1 MCSTEGEEL
10 HFTENVLADGR
21 VENWLTEVEAAM
33 KSSNRRVTKEA
44 LVYYRHKKSRVDWM
58 LDYQGMVILA
68 ASQIWSTWEVEDVFK
83 QISSGGKSAMKHYGQ
98 QLHQQ
103 LNEVVGRVRGELTKN
118 DRSKLTTMLIID
130 VHLRD
135 IVDGFIRDSI
145 MEATDFEWE
154 SQLRFYWERNLDD
167 LKVYQCTGLFDYG
180 YEYMGLSGRLVIT
193 PLTDRI
199 YLTLTQAL
207 SMYMGGAPA
216 GPAGT
221 GKTETVKDLAKA
233 LGLFC
238 LVTNCGESMDY
249 HAVGKIFSGLCQCGA
264 WGCFDEFNRIEV
276 SVLSVISTQLKIIQT
291 ALMQKASLFKFEDE
305 DIKLKCQVG
314 IFITMNPGYAG
325 RTELP
330 ESVKALF
337 RQVVV
342 VVPDMQLICEIM
354 LFSQG
359 FSSAKVLAK
368 KMTTLYKLAEEQLSK
383 QHHYDF
389 GLRALKS
396 VLVMAGSLRRSEPDL
411 SEESV
416 LMRAMRDMNL
426 PKFVYEDVQLFLD
439 LIQDLF
445 PGLQCPRVGYPEF
458 TQAVKGYLEREN
470 YVVLPHQ
477 VDKVVQLYETMQTRH
492 TTMVVGPTSGGKTV
506 VIQCLCKAQE
516 SLGTPTKLFTMNPKD
531 RSVVELYGVLDP
543 NTRDW
548 TDGLLSKI
556 FRDINKIPDRKERMY
571 ILFDGDVDALWAE
584 NMNSVMDDNRLL
596 TLANGERLR
605 LQPHCALLFEV
616 GDLQYASPATISRCG
631 MVYVEPRDLGYE
643 PFWKRWLAQRTNQV
657 PRQYLSELYKKYIPA
672 VIERIFDGVENEK
685 VVGKLRCVL
694 PLSSLNVVAQFSN
707 LLGALLDCHPTDTF
721 NNVEALFLQAI
732 CISIGGVL
740 SEEVQMKFD
749 EFLRLLSALPSASTD
764 ASDASE
770 SPAGLLPS
778 GQPRLSDY
786 HFDVERSCWV
796 PWENLVQTYV
806 YDEKRRFSD
815 ILVPTK
821 ETVCLNW
828 LLQQS
833 LASNRPIC
841 LVGQTGTSKTAT
853 VRRFLQNINKE
864 SYLTLT
870 MDFSSRTSSLDVQR
884 NLEVNMERRG
894 KGVYGPSS
902 GKRLLVFI
910 DDMNM
915 PQPDLYGTQQP
926 IALLQILLSQ
936 NGLYD
941 RGKDLNWKKLVD
953 IDYLAAMGNP
963 GGGRREVNPRFLSLF
978 SIYNVVRPEEETMA
992 KIFNSILSGFVQ
1004 NFNESIHQIVPV
1016 ITQMTLNVYRFVL
1029 QQLPPT
1035 PIKFHYIF
1043 NLRDLSRL
1051 YCGLCQM
1058 RVERFMR
1065 VDQVVRLWKH
1075 ETFRVFSDRLITE
1088 EDKELLKAKVEE
1100 QITEKFP
1107 QDCANLN
1114 LEPLI
1119 FGDYRLALE
1128 ETEVRSYEEISD
1140 YETVRAIFTELMEVF
1155 NERKQRLQLVLFDDA
1170 LDHLSRLQR
1179 IIRTDRGHAMAVG
1192 VGGSGKTSLI
1202 KLATFTA
1209 GYDFFE
1215 ITLCRGYSEKE
1226 FREELK
1232 TLYIRLGQQNRPV
1245 VFYFSDDHAVNEGFF
1260 ELLNN
1265 MLTSGIV
1272 PALFPDDEK
1281 EALIN
1286 DLRNENA
1293 ELGLEATKET
1303 VWNFFV
1309 EKAVGN
1315 LHIALSM
1322 SPVGERLR
1330 TRCRNFP
1337 GIVNNTTIDWFF
1349 PWPEQALYA
1358 VAEAL
1363 VPCTADLPPP
1373 EQRTSVIDFVVHVH
1387 MSVQEFTKDFLQK
1400 WRRVN
1405 YVTPKHYLDFIKN
1418 YFSLHAEEN
1427 TRNKALCERL
1437 QGGLTKLEDAAVQ
1450 TDELKRKLDIQRV
1463 AVAQQTS
1470 ACEQMLADIT
1480 EGQKL
1485 ATEKKQL
1492 AIVKGKDIEQQAIE
1506 LGQEKKEAEAALAD
1520 AIPALE
1526 QARLALDDLE
1536 KSDVTEIRSFTK
1548 PPKPVQVISEC
1559 ICVFKGYKEISWKTA
1574 KGMMADTNFL
1584 QSLQTMDVDSITA
1597 KQTAVV
1603 KDYLERSKVT
1613 IDDMRQVSRAGAGL
1627 LKFVIAVLEYCSVA
1641 REVKP
1646 KRDKVARLERH
1657 FHQTKSDLEQINIEI
1672 GKLEEELT
1680 KLSVHYRDAMEE
1692 RQKLQEETELMERRL
1707 KAAGTLIS
1715 GLASESVRWKNELT
1729 TLKQRQTVLLGGCLV
1744 SAAFLSYAGAF
1755 SWDYRNRMIYK
1766 DWCVD
1771 VQTRQIP
1778 ITNDFRLELFL
1789 ADDVTIS
1796 RWNSEGLP
1804 PDELS
1809 IQNGILT
1816 TKASRFPI
1824 CIDPQQQAIK
1834 WIKTMETPN
1843 NLKVATFSDP
1853 DFLKQLELAIKYGIP
1868 FLLQDV
1874 EEFID
1879 PVINNVLEKNI
1890 LGDQSRKFVVLG
1902 DKEVDFDP
1910 NFRLYLNTKLPNPK
1924 YSPNIF
1930 GSAIVINCTVTLK
1943 GLEDQL
1949 LSVIVKNERQA
1960 LEEQRERL
1968 ILETSENKQLLKDLE
1983 DSLLR
1988 ELATSTGNMLDNVD
2002 LVNTMEETKK
2012 KVIEVSEKLKLSV
2025 KTTVDV
2031 EKMRD
2036 SYRPVAKRGAI
2047 LFFVLSDLA
2056 MVNPM
2061 YQFSLLAYLSV
2072 FEPSL
2077 RKSMPDTNI
2086 QKRLG
2091 NMLRMITMNIYI
2103 YGCMGIFERHKLLFS
2118 FQMAARLQAD
2128 LGRVL
2133 PEEFSFFI
2141 KGDVSLEDAKIPK
2154 PVDWL
2159 SDANWK
2165 DIICLQ
2171 KVTPPVFE
2179 DVAKHVEQNP
2189 QEWMQWALS
2198 ESPESTPIPAPYDK
2212 QISGLQKLCLLRC
2225 FRVDRT
2231 YRAMALYVTECMGED
2246 YVSPPM
2252 LSFDNIYDQ
2261 STPFTPVVFIL
2272 SPGSDP
2278 TNDLVKL
2285 AERIGFDPA
2294 YIKFQSMGQGQE
2306 KNAHSLLSMAM
2317 GRGFWLVLQNCHLLV
2332 SWLRTLEKEL
2342 EDLSK
2347 PHPHFRLWLTT
2358 EPTLNFPIGLLQRSV
2373 KVVTEPP
2380 IGLKLNL
2387 RATYSRITSRS
2398 LTSCQHPAFAPLVFT
2413 LAFFHAVV
2421 QERRKYGK
2429 LGWNIPYDF
2438 NESDFRVS
2446 LSILATY
2453 LDKACTRGRDAKVP
2467 WGNLRYLIGE
2477 VTYGGRV
2484 TDEFDRRI
2492 LTTYMN
2498 EYFGDF
2504 IFDAFQPFH
2513 FYKNNEFD
2521 YLIPN
2526 GLTRDVFSSY
2536 IETLPLESSPEV
2548 FGLHANA
2555 EIGYF
2560 TSAVQENWAL
2570 LIQLQPREVEVPGLL
2585 SQDELVEDTATD
2597 ILAALPEPYDRDLI
2611 KKKLESRRS
2620 PTTIVLFQELEII
2633 NRLIVQMGSSLH
2645 TLKQALAREVEMSPD
2660 LEDLSTSI
2668 FNGQLPPVWRKL
2680 VPASLKSL
2688 ANWLIHFRDR
2698 LKQYNKWIEVGEP
2711 KCIWLSGLHVPES
2724 YLTALVQTAC
2734 RKNQWPL
2741 DRSELTTSVTT
2752 LTSPK
2757 SVQERNPQGCFVHG
2771 LFIEGAAWN
2780 LQDMCLERQGPKN
2793 LIQALPVLRVSVT
2806 ESHKLQRHN
2815 TYKAPVYVTSARRNA
2830 MGVGLVFEADLAS
2843 REHPSHWIL
2852 QGVCLLLNSS

>member
-1 MCSTEGEEL
+1 MTSQLRAQPKRLDQLKAVLQSIKLVQDSSLDVEQQLIDIDECYRLLRLHGLPVSSAELEEAASVSRDWLRLLHLARSTTRQLMPTKHNFVVRIQREVGRFTHKISEFAERFSVSGPGSVADDLDKGLELMKQYKEEIQQLEAERHELLSAEKLLDLPISTYAQLCRISQEMNSLEKLYRIYRDQKEERASWSSTLWHQADFSLLSEGIEGYLKALRRLPQEVRSTPVGRTLDNHMRAFRDSLPLFANLKHEALRPRHWAILLERTGQTFAGSPENFTLGNIFSMEIHRYEAIIGEVLGIALKEFSIEKTLGDGDMEGVLEIEELWQSMPLNVKDYMKGAENRGLLLSGVDEIMQLLDDNALSLQSMSASRFVAPFLDRVRSLEQSLSLISEVLETWMMVQRKWMYMEGIFVGGDIRIQLPEEAQRFDSYDRKFKQAGIKKLDFLKAISKYFSCTSISATCAHYLDKLALTLPLAIMEETSGEPGVRNCCLRPDRLNDLKFIGKGLEACQKSLSHYLQAKRNVFPRFFFISDDELLGILGSGRYDCAQKHMIKMFDNISHLKFVQGDRNKMYATTMCSTEGEEL
-10 HFTENVLADGR
+10 NFSEKVLADGR
-21 VENWLTEVEAAM
+21 VENWLTEVETAM

-44 LVYYRHKKSRVDWM
+44 IVYYRYKKSRQPTTQYQEALRANPTGQYFYSERRLHERSLCGYCRVDWM

-83 QISSGGKSAMKHYGQ
+83 QMSSGGKSAMKHYGQ

-103 LNEVVGRVRGELTKN
+103 LNEVVARVRGDLTKN
-118 DRSKLTTMLIID
+118 DRTKLTTMLIID

-145 MEATDFEWE
+145 METTDFEWE
-154 SQLRFYWERNLDD
+154 SQLRFYWVRSLDD

-180 YEYMGLSGRLVIT
+180 YEYMGLCGRLVIT

-249 HAVGKIFSGLCQCGA
+249 RAVGKILSGLCQCGA

-291 ALMQKASLFKFEDE
+291 ALMQKASLFRFEDE
-305 DIKLKCQVG
+305 DIKLKSQVG

-359 FSSAKVLAK
+359 FSSAKILAK

-396 VLVMAGSLRRSEPDL
+396 VLVMAGNLRRSEPDL

-426 PKFVYEDVQLFLD
+426 PKFVYDDVQLFLD

-458 TQAVKGYLEREN
+458 TQAVKEYLAREN
-470 YVVLPHQ
+470 YIVLPHQ
-477 VDKVVQLYETMQTRH
+477 VDKVVQLYETMHTRH

-506 VIQCLCKAQE
+506 IIQSLCKAQE
-516 SLGTPTKLFTMNPKD
+516 TLGTPTKLFTINPKD

-556 FRDINKIPDRKERMY
+556 FRDINTITDRKERMY

-643 PFWKRWLAQRTNQV
+643 PFWQRWLACRSDQV

-672 VIERIFDGVENEK
+672 VMERIFDGVEGEK

-707 LLGALLDCHPTDTF
+707 LLGALLNQHPTDTF
-721 NNVEALFLQAI
+721 CDIEAIFLQAI

-740 SEEVQMKFD
+740 AEEVQGKFD
-749 EFLRLLSALPSASTD
+749 EFLRLLSALPPSS
-764 ASDASE
+764 SDEPAASE
-770 SPAGLLPS
+770 LPAGLLPC

-786 HFDVERSCWV
+786 HFEVERSCWV

-828 LLQQS
+828 LLQQT
-833 LASNRPIC
+833 LASTRPIC
-841 LVGQTGTSKTAT
+841 LIGQTGTSKTAT
-853 VRRFLQNINKE
+853 
-864 SYLTLT
+864 LTLM

-884 NLEVNMERRG
+884 NLEVNVERRG
-894 KGVYGPSS
+894 KGVYGPTS
-902 GKRLLVFI
+902 GRRLLVFI

-941 RGKDLNWKKLVD
+941 RGKELNWKKLVD
-953 IDYLAAMGNP
+953 IDYLAAMGIP
-963 GGGRREVNPRFLSLF
+963 GGGRHEVNPRFISLF
-978 SIYNVVRPEEETMA
+978 SIYNVVGPGEETMA
-992 KIFNSILSGFVQ
+992 QIFNSILSGFTQKFDSSV
-1004 NFNESIHQIVPV
+1004 NQIVPV
-1016 ITQMTLNVYRFVL
+1016 ITQMTLSVYRFAL

-1058 RVERFMR
+1058 TVENFTR
-1065 VDQVVRLWKH
+1065 VDQVIRLWKH
-1075 ETFRVFSDRLITE
+1075 ETLRVFSDRLITE

-1100 QITEKFP
+1100 QITENFP
-1107 QDCANLN
+1107 QDSEELN
-1114 LEPLI
+1114 SEPLI

-1128 ETEVRSYEEISD
+1128 ETEVRSYEEIAD
-1140 YETVRAIFTELMEVF
+1140 YNTVRTIFTELMEVF
-1155 NERKQRLQLVLFDDA
+1155 NERKQKMHLVLFDDA

-1179 IIRTDRGHAMAVG
+1179 IIRMDRGHAMAAG
-1192 VGGSGKTSLI
+1192 IGGSGKTSLI

-1209 GYDFFE
+1209 GYDLFQ
-1215 ITLCRGYSEKE
+1215 ISLCRGYSEKD
-1226 FREELK
+1226 FREDLK
-1232 TLYIRLGQQNRPV
+1232 ALYIQLGQQDKPT
-1245 VFYFSDDHAVNEGFF
+1245 VFYFSDDHAVNDGKYPLLSLFGFF

-1293 ELGLEATKET
+1293 ELGLEVTKED
-1303 VWNFFV
+1303 VWNYFV
-1309 EKAVGN
+1309 EKAAGN
-1315 LHIALSM
+1315 LHIVFSM
-1322 SPVGERLR
+1322 SPVGEKLR

-1349 PWPEQALYA
+1349 PWPEKALYS

-1363 VPCTADLPPP
+1363 VPSAVDLPPP
-1373 EQRTSVIDFVVHVH
+1373 EHRTSVIDFIVHVH
-1387 MSVQEFTKDFLQK
+1387 MNVQDYTKDFLQK

-1418 YFSLHAEEN
+1418 YFSLHTEKSA
-1427 TRNKALCERL
+1427 RNKALCERL

-1463 AVAQQTS
+1463 AVAQQAA
-1470 ACEQMLADIT
+1470 ACEQMLTDIT

-1492 AIVKGKDIEQQAIE
+1492 AIVKGKDIEQQAVE
-1506 LGQEKKEAEAALAD
+1506 LGQEKKEAETALAD

-1613 IDDMRQVSRAGAGL
+1613 LDEMRQVSRAGAGL

-1641 REVKP
+1641 RDVKP

-1657 FHQTKSDLEQINIEI
+1657 FHQVYVLSVEQFLFEHHLSVNAFYEVLTAREQYCEWEGPSFMERTKSDLEQINVEI

-1680 KLSVHYRDAMEE
+1680 KLSGNYRDAMDE

-1715 GLASESVRWKNELT
+1715 GLASESVRWKNDLT
-1729 TLKQRQTVLLGGCLV
+1729 TLKQCRPVLLGDCLV

-1755 SWDYRNRMIYK
+1755 SSDYRHRMIYE

-1771 VQTRQIP
+1771 VQTREIP
-1778 ITNDFRLELFL
+1778 ITSDFRLQLLLTDE
-1789 ADDVTIS
+1789 VTVS

-1824 CIDPQQQAIK
+1824 CIDPQQQALK

-1879 PVINNVLEKNI
+1879 PVIINVLEKNI
-1890 LGDQSRKFVVLG
+1890 LGDQSRQVVLLG

-1930 GSAIVINCTVTLK
+1930 GSAIVINFTVTLK

-1988 ELATSTGNMLDNVD
+1988 ELATSTGNMLDNVE

-2012 KVIEVSEKLKLSV
+2012 KVIEVSEKLKLST

-2036 SYRPVAKRGAI
+2036 AYRPVAKRGAI

-2056 MVNPM
+2056 VVNPM

-2077 RKSMPDTNI
+2077 RKSMPDTNL

-2091 NMLRMITMNIYI
+2091 NMLRMITMNVYI
-2103 YGCMGIFERHKLLFS
+2103 YGCMGE
-2118 FQMAARLQAD
+2118 
-2128 LGRVL
+2128 
-2133 PEEFSFFI
+2133 
-2141 KGDVSLEDAKIPK
+2141 
-2154 PVDWL
+2154 
-2159 SDANWK
+2159 
-2165 DIICLQ
+2165 
-2171 KVTPPVFE
+2171 
-2179 DVAKHVEQNP
+2179 
-2189 QEWMQWALS
+2189 
-2198 ESPESTPIPAPYDK
+2198 
-2212 QISGLQKLCLLRC
+2212 
-2225 FRVDRT
+2225 
-2231 YRAMALYVTECMGED
+2231 
-2246 YVSPPM
+2246 
-2252 LSFDNIYDQ
+2252 
-2261 STPFTPVVFIL
+2261 
-2272 SPGSDP
+2272 
-2278 TNDLVKL
+2278 
-2285 AERIGFDPA
+2285 
-2294 YIKFQSMGQGQE
+2294 
-2306 KNAHSLLSMAM
+2306 
-2317 GRGFWLVLQNCHLLV
+2317 
-2332 SWLRTLEKEL
+2332 
-2342 EDLSK
+2342 
-2347 PHPHFRLWLTT
+2347 
-2358 EPTLNFPIGLLQRSV
+2358 
-2373 KVVTEPP
+2373 
-2380 IGLKLNL
+2380 
-2387 RATYSRITSRS
+2387 
-2398 LTSCQHPAFAPLVFT
+2398 
-2413 LAFFHAVV
+2413 
-2421 QERRKYGK
+2421 
-2429 LGWNIPYDF
+2429 
-2438 NESDFRVS
+2438 
-2446 LSILATY
+2446 
-2453 LDKACTRGRDAKVP
+2453 
-2467 WGNLRYLIGE
+2467 
-2477 VTYGGRV
+2477 
-2484 TDEFDRRI
+2484 
-2492 LTTYMN
+2492 
-2498 EYFGDF
+2498 
-2504 IFDAFQPFH
+2504 
-2513 FYKNNEFD
+2513 
-2521 YLIPN
+2521 
-2526 GLTRDVFSSY
+2526 
-2536 IETLPLESSPEV
+2536 
-2548 FGLHANA
+2548 
-2555 EIGYF
+2555 
-2560 TSAVQENWAL
+2560 
-2570 LIQLQPREVEVPGLL
+2570 
-2585 SQDELVEDTATD
+2585 
-2597 ILAALPEPYDRDLI
+2597 
-2611 KKKLESRRS
+2611 
-2620 PTTIVLFQELEII
+2620 
-2633 NRLIVQMGSSLH
+2633 
-2645 TLKQALAREVEMSPD
+2645 
-2660 LEDLSTSI
+2660 
-2668 FNGQLPPVWRKL
+2668 
-2680 VPASLKSL
+2680 
-2688 ANWLIHFRDR
+2688 
-2698 LKQYNKWIEVGEP
+2698 
-2711 KCIWLSGLHVPES
+2711 
-2724 YLTALVQTAC
+2724 
-2734 RKNQWPL
+2734 
-2741 DRSELTTSVTT
+2741 
-2752 LTSPK
+2752 
-2757 SVQERNPQGCFVHG
+2757 
-2771 LFIEGAAWN
+2771 
-2780 LQDMCLERQGPKN
+2780 
-2793 LIQALPVLRVSVT
+2793 
-2806 ESHKLQRHN
+2806 
-2815 TYKAPVYVTSARRNA
+2815 
-2830 MGVGLVFEADLAS
+2830 
-2843 REHPSHWIL
+2843 
-2852 QGVCLLLNSS
+2852 

>member
-1 MCSTEGEEL
+1 
-10 HFTENVLADGR
+10 
-21 VENWLTEVEAAM
+21 
-33 KSSNRRVTKEA
+33 
-44 LVYYRHKKSRVDWM
+44 
-58 LDYQGMVILA
+58 
-68 ASQIWSTWEVEDVFK
+68 
-83 QISSGGKSAMKHYGQ
+83 
-98 QLHQQ
+98 
-103 LNEVVGRVRGELTKN
+103 
-118 DRSKLTTMLIID
+118 
-130 VHLRD
+130 
-135 IVDGFIRDSI
+135 
-145 MEATDFEWE
+145 
-154 SQLRFYWERNLDD
+154 
-167 LKVYQCTGLFDYG
+167 
-180 YEYMGLSGRLVIT
+180 
-193 PLTDRI
+193 
-199 YLTLTQAL
+199 
-207 SMYMGGAPA
+207 
-216 GPAGT
+216 
-221 GKTETVKDLAKA
+221 
-233 LGLFC
+233 
-238 LVTNCGESMDY
+238 
-249 HAVGKIFSGLCQCGA
+249 
-264 WGCFDEFNRIEV
+264 
-276 SVLSVISTQLKIIQT
+276 
-291 ALMQKASLFKFEDE
+291 
-305 DIKLKCQVG
+305 
-314 IFITMNPGYAG
+314 
-325 RTELP
+325 
-330 ESVKALF
+330 
-337 RQVVV
+337 
-342 VVPDMQLICEIM
+342 
-354 LFSQG
+354 
-359 FSSAKVLAK
+359 
-368 KMTTLYKLAEEQLSK
+368 
-383 QHHYDF
+383 
-389 GLRALKS
+389 
-396 VLVMAGSLRRSEPDL
+396 
-411 SEESV
+411 
-416 LMRAMRDMNL
+416 
-426 PKFVYEDVQLFLD
+426 
-439 LIQDLF
+439 
-445 PGLQCPRVGYPEF
+445 
-458 TQAVKGYLEREN
+458 
-470 YVVLPHQ
+470 
-477 VDKVVQLYETMQTRH
+477 
-492 TTMVVGPTSGGKTV
+492 
-506 VIQCLCKAQE
+506 
-516 SLGTPTKLFTMNPKD
+516 
-531 RSVVELYGVLDP
+531 
-543 NTRDW
+543 
-548 TDGLLSKI
+548 
-556 FRDINKIPDRKERMY
+556 
-571 ILFDGDVDALWAE
+571 
-584 NMNSVMDDNRLL
+584 
-596 TLANGERLR
+596 
-605 LQPHCALLFEV
+605 
-616 GDLQYASPATISRCG
+616 

-643 PFWKRWLAQRTNQV
+643 PFWQRWLACRSDQV

-672 VIERIFDGVENEK
+672 VMERIFDGVEGEK

-707 LLGALLDCHPTDTF
+707 LLGALLNQHPTDTF
-721 NNVEALFLQAI
+721 CDIEAIFLQAI

-740 SEEVQMKFD
+740 AEEVQGKFD
-749 EFLRLLSALPSASTD
+749 EFLRLLSALPPSS
-764 ASDASE
+764 SDEPAASE
-770 SPAGLLPS
+770 LPAGLLPC

-786 HFDVERSCWV
+786 HFEVERSCWV

-828 LLQQS
+828 LLHQT
-833 LASNRPIC
+833 LASTRPIC
-841 LVGQTGTSKTAT
+841 LIGQTGTSKTAT
-853 VRRFLQNINKE
+853 VRRFLQNINKG
-864 SYLTLT
+864 SYLTL
-870 MDFSSRTSSLDVQR
+870 MIDFSSRTSSLDVQR
-884 NLEVNMERRG
+884 NLEVNVERRG
-894 KGVYGPSS
+894 KGVYGPTS
-902 GKRLLVFI
+902 GRRLLVFI

-941 RGKDLNWKKLVD
+941 RGKELNWKKLVD
-953 IDYLAAMGNP
+953 IDYLAAMGIP
-963 GGGRREVNPRFLSLF
+963 GGGRHEVNPRFISLF
-978 SIYNVVRPEEETMA
+978 SIYNVVGPGEETMA
-992 KIFNSILSGFVQ
+992 QIFNSILSGFTQKFDSSV
-1004 NFNESIHQIVPV
+1004 NQIVPV
-1016 ITQMTLNVYRFVL
+1016 ITQMTLSVYRFAL

-1058 RVERFMR
+1058 TVENFTR
-1065 VDQVVRLWKH
+1065 VDQVIRLWKH
-1075 ETFRVFSDRLITE
+1075 ETLRVFSDRLITE

-1100 QITEKFP
+1100 QITENFP
-1107 QDCANLN
+1107 QDSEELN
-1114 LEPLI
+1114 SEPLI

-1128 ETEVRSYEEISD
+1128 ETEVRSYEEIAD
-1140 YETVRAIFTELMEVF
+1140 YNTVRTIFTELMEVF
-1155 NERKQRLQLVLFDDA
+1155 NERKQKMHLVLFDDA

-1179 IIRTDRGHAMAVG
+1179 IIRMDRGHAMAAG
-1192 VGGSGKTSLI
+1192 IGGSGKTSLI

-1209 GYDFFE
+1209 GYDLFQ
-1215 ITLCRGYSEKE
+1215 ISLCRGYSEKD
-1226 FREELK
+1226 FREDLK
-1232 TLYIRLGQQNRPV
+1232 ALYIQLGQQDKPT
-1245 VFYFSDDHAVNEGFF
+1245 VFYFSDDHAVNDGFF

-1293 ELGLEATKET
+1293 ELGLEVTKED
-1303 VWNFFV
+1303 VWNYFV
-1309 EKAVGN
+1309 EKAAGN
-1315 LHIALSM
+1315 LHIVFSM
-1322 SPVGERLR
+1322 SPVGEKLR

-1349 PWPEQALYA
+1349 PWPEKALYS

-1363 VPCTADLPPP
+1363 VPSAVDLPPP
-1373 EQRTSVIDFVVHVH
+1373 EHRTSVIDFIVHVH
-1387 MSVQEFTKDFLQK
+1387 MNVQDYTKDFLQK

-1418 YFSLHAEEN
+1418 YFSLHTEKSA
-1427 TRNKALCERL
+1427 RNKALCERL

-1463 AVAQQTS
+1463 AVAQQAA
-1470 ACEQMLADIT
+1470 ACEQMLTDIT

-1492 AIVKGKDIEQQAIE
+1492 AIVKGKDIEQQAVE
-1506 LGQEKKEAEAALAD
+1506 LGQEKKEAETALAD

-1613 IDDMRQVSRAGAGL
+1613 LDEMRQVSRAGAGL

-1641 REVKP
+1641 RDVKP

-1657 FHQTKSDLEQINIEI
+1657 FHQTKSDLEQINVEI

-1680 KLSVHYRDAMEE
+1680 KLSGNYRDAMDE

-1715 GLASESVRWKNELT
+1715 GLASESVRWKNDLT
-1729 TLKQRQTVLLGGCLV
+1729 TLKQCRPVLLGDCLV

-1755 SWDYRNRMIYK
+1755 SSDYRHRMIYE

-1771 VQTRQIP
+1771 VQTREIP
-1778 ITNDFRLELFL
+1778 ITSDFRLQLLLTDE
-1789 ADDVTIS
+1789 VTVS

-1824 CIDPQQQAIK
+1824 CIDPQQQALK

-1879 PVINNVLEKNI
+1879 PVIINVLEKNI
-1890 LGDQSRKFVVLG
+1890 LGDQSRQVVLLG

-1930 GSAIVINCTVTLK
+1930 GSAIVINFTVTLK

-1988 ELATSTGNMLDNVD
+1988 ELATSTGNMLDNVE

-2012 KVIEVSEKLKLSV
+2012 KVIEVSEKLKLST

-2036 SYRPVAKRGAI
+2036 AYRPVAKRGAI

-2056 MVNPM
+2056 VVNPM

-2077 RKSMPDTNI
+2077 RKSMPDTNL

-2091 NMLRMITMNIYI
+2091 NMLRMITMNVYI

-2118 FQMAARLQAD
+2118 FQIAAKLQAD
-2128 LGRVL
+2128 LGQAL
-2133 PEEFSFFI
+2133 PEEFAFFI

-2154 PVDWL
+2154 PVAWL

-2171 KVTPPVFE
+2171 NVTPPVFE

-2189 QEWMQWALS
+2189 QEWLQWALG

-2212 QISGLQKLCLLRC
+2212 QLSGLQKLCLLRC

-2246 YVSPPM
+2246 YVSPPT

-2278 TNDLVKL
+2278 TGDLVKL

-2306 KNAHSLLSMAM
+2306 KNAQALLSMAM
-2317 GRGFWLVLQNCHLLV
+2317 GRGFWLMLQNCHLLV

-2347 PHPHFRLWLTT
+2347 PHPQFRLWLTT
-2358 EPTLNFPIGLLQRSV
+2358 EPTPNFPIGLLQRSV

-2453 LDKACTRGRDAKVP
+2453 LDKACARGRGAKVP

-2504 IFDAFQPFH
+2504 VFDAFQPFH
-2513 FYKNNEFD
+2513 FYKNDKVD

-2526 GLTRDVFSSY
+2526 GLTRDAFSSY
-2536 IETLPLESSPEV
+2536 IEKLPLESSPEV

-2560 TSAVQENWAL
+2560 TSAVHDNWAL
-2570 LIQLQPREVEVPGLL
+2570 LLQLQPREVEVPGLL
-2585 SQDELVEDTATD
+2585 SQDELVGDTAND

-2611 KKKLESRRS
+2611 KKKLESKRS
-2620 PTTIVLFQELEII
+2620 PTTIVLFQELDII
-2633 NRLIVQMGSSLH
+2633 NRLIVHMGSSLH
-2645 TLKQALAREVEMSPD
+2645 TLKQALAREVTMSPD
-2660 LEDLSTSI
+2660 LEDLSMSI
-2668 FNGQLPPVWRKL
+2668 YNGRLPPGWRKL
-2680 VPASLKSL
+2680 APASLKSL
-2688 ANWLIHFRDR
+2688 ANWLVHFRDR
-2698 LKQYNKWIEVGEP
+2698 IKQYNKWIEVGEP
-2711 KCIWLSGLHVPES
+2711 KCMWLSGLHVPES
-2724 YLTALVQTAC
+2724 YLTALVQTTC

-2752 LTSPK
+2752 LTSSE

-2771 LFIEGAAWN
+2771 LFLEGAAWN
-2780 LQDMCLERQGPKN
+2780 LEKKCLERQDQKK
-2793 LIQALPVLRVSVT
+2793 LIQALPVLRISVT
-2806 ESHKLQRHN
+2806 ESHKLQNHN
-2815 TYKAPVYVTSARRNA
+2815 IYKAPVYVTSARRNA
-2830 MGVGLVFEADLAS
+2830 MGEGLVFEADLAS
-2843 REHPSHWIL
+2843 RDHPSHWIL
-2852 QGVCLLLNSS
+2852 QGVCLLLNSN